1 MTSQEVKAKGF
12 YIEDARFL
20 GNKCR
25 VKISTMIPKELAI
38 IIEQGYNPVQYG
50 LYINHPTKTLL
61 PKLKKMFPK
70 WFTYNEEELLDTVK
84 KLFDQVENAML
95 EAKPKDNY
103 TSEEQAYLDGFESC
117 LEFAQQEMLWI
128 EKKLKEGENPFDY
141 AGKK

>member
-1 MTSQEVKAKGF
+1 MNAAEVKAKGF

-25 VKISTMIPKELAI
+25 VKISTMIPNELAI

-70 WFTYNEEELLDTVK
+70 WFTYNEEDLHDTIK
-84 KLFDQVENAML
+84 KLFDQVDNAVL
-95 EAKPKDNY
+95 EATPKDDY
-103 TSEEQAYLDGFESC
+103 TETEKAYLSGY
-117 LEFAQQEMLWI
+117 QEAMDFMRTEMAWI
-128 EKKLKEGENPFDY
+128 EKKLKEGESPFDY

>member
-1 MTSQEVKAKGF
+1 MTSQEMKAKGF

-70 WFTYNEEELLDTVK
+70 WFTYNAEDFLEAVK
-84 KLFDQVENAML
+84 KLFDQIEDAVL
-95 EAKPKDNY
+95 EAKPKDEY
-103 TSEEQAYLDGFESC
+103 TDEEKAYAEGFNAA
-117 LEFAQQEMLWI
+117 LEMMQQEMNII
-128 EKKLKEGENPFDY
+128 EMKLKKDAKQE
-141 AGKK
+141 

>member
-70 WFTYNEEELLDTVK
+70 WFTYNTEDLHDTVK
-84 KLFDQVENAML
+84 KLFDQVESAML

-128 EKKLKEGENPFDY
+128 EKKLKEGESPFDY

>member
-1 MTSQEVKAKGF
+1 MNAAEVKARGF
-12 YIEDARFL
+12 YIEDAQFL

-70 WFTYNEEELLDTVK
+70 WFTFNEEHFLEAVK
-84 KLFDQVENAML
+84 KLFDQIEDAVL
-95 EAKPKDNY
+95 EAKPKDEY
-103 TSEEQAYLDGFESC
+103 TDEEKAYAEGFNDA
-117 LEFAQQEMLWI
+117 LEMMQQEMNLI
-128 EKKLKEGENPFDY
+128 EMKLRKD
-141 AGKK
+141 AKQK

>member
-1 MTSQEVKAKGF
+1 MNAAEVKAKGF

>member
-1 MTSQEVKAKGF
+1 MTSTEVKARGF

-70 WFTYNEEELLDTVK
+70 WFTYNEEDLRDTVK

-103 TSEEQAYLDGFESC
+103 TSEEQAYLAGFESC

-128 EKKLKEGENPFDY
+128 EKKLKEGESPFDY

>member
-1 MTSQEVKAKGF
+1 MNAAEVKARGF
-12 YIEDARFL
+12 YIEDAQFL

-38 IIEQGYNPVQYG
+38 IIEQGYNQVQYG

>member
-1 MTSQEVKAKGF
+1 MNAAEVKAKGF

-70 WFTYNEEELLDTVK
+70 WFTYNEEDLRDTVK
-84 KLFDQVENAML
+84 KLFDQVDNAVL
-95 EAKPKDNY
+95 EAKPKDDY
-103 TSEEQAYLDGFESC
+103 TETEQAYLSGYEEAMDFMRT
-117 LEFAQQEMLWI
+117 EMAWI
-128 EKKLKEGENPFDY
+128 EKKLKEGESPFDY